1 MREKQRGRDGGNAC
15 YCSVGAFWEGA
26 DGVFY
31 TRKSTGPPSVRTTRS
46 EGCDV
51 LAPDWVGRGNF
62 PATLGWLKHRFQIQ
76 LRCEPRSL
84 PDPPT
89 GSFDCVV
96 VVSQLIA
103 ALQSE
108 QARLSNLLTETT
120 SNLETQLSNERGVSK
135 AREDDLEV
143 ASEQLEMVQVRMVVV
158 EG

>member
-1 MREKQRGRDGGNAC
+1 MMPFSNTASLRITK
-15 YCSVGAFWEGA
+15 VFWNHA
-26 DGVFY
+26 
-31 TRKSTGPPSVRTTRS
+31 PSPTH
-46 EGCDV
+46 
-51 LAPDWVGRGNF
+51 P
-62 PATLGWLKHRFQIQ
+62 
-76 LRCEPRSL
+76 L
-84 PDPPT
+84 PC
-89 GSFDCVV
+89 CVV

-143 ASEQLEMVQVRMVVV
+143 ASEQLEMAQVRMVVV